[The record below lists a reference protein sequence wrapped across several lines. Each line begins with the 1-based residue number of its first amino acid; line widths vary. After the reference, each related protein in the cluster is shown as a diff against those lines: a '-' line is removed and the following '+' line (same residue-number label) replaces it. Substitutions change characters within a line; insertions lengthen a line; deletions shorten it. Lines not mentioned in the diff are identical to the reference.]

1 MSKIRLEV
9 IQPTG
14 KKIDSE
20 FDHIV
25 LPGVDGDFGI
35 SPDHTSLITQL
46 RPGVAQCF
54 INNDL
59 NQVFA
64 IHDGFVT
71 VEKNHIIVLCE
82 NIEGKGEIDENRAKQ
97 ALERAEQRL
106 AQKQEGT
113 DFRRAEYALQRA
125 IARIHAVEGL

>member
-14 KKIDSE
+14 KKVDHE

-25 LPGVDGDFGI
+25 LPGIEGDFGI
-35 SPDHTSLITQL
+35 SPDHASMITQL
-46 RPGVAQCF
+46 RPGVVQCF
-54 INNDL
+54 NNNNMDDI
-59 NQVFA
+59 FA

-71 VEKNHIIVLCE
+71 IEKNHVIVLCE
-82 NIEGKGEIDENRAKQ
+82 TIEGKGEIDESRAKQ
-97 ALERAEQRL
+97 ARDRAEKRL
-106 AQKQEGT
+106 QTREQGT

-125 IARIHAVEGL
+125 VARIHAVEGI